1 MHAMPNELRFHRKP
15 DILSDNA
22 QIFISVNTIPC
33 FEKACTMPRTT
44 ACLGSIQR
52 LTVGLYMYCFSCDL
66 HED

>member
-22 QIFISVNTIPC
+22 QIDISVYTIPC

-44 ACLGSIQR
+44 VCLGSIQR
-52 LTVGLYMYCFSCDL
+52 LSVRVLFFLLFT
-66 HED
+66 